1 MIVTVD
7 KTQME
12 FPEKT
17 TYREI
22 ARTVQDGYRHTIVLA
37 VADGKIR
44 ELFKKAKDGANV
56 TFLTVADRIGHDTYV
71 RSVTMLLMKAAADV
85 MGPDQKGQLKV
96 EFSVGR
102 GLYCSPRGRLKITEE
117 FVSRVKERMARLAD
131 QSIPFTKKAWPTDDA
146 IRLFSDQEM
155 KDKVQLFRSRRGSY
169 INV

>member
-102 GLYCSPRGRLKITEE
+102 GLYCSPRAG
-117 FVSRVKERMARLAD
+117 
-131 QSIPFTKKAWPTDDA
+131 
-146 IRLFSDQEM
+146 
-155 KDKVQLFRSRRGSY
+155 
-169 INV
+169 